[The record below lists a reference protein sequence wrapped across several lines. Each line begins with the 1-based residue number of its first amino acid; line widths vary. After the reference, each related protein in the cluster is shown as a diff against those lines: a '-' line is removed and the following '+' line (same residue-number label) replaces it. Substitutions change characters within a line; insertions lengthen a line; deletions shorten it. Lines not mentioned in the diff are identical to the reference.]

1 MGLIIREFE
10 DRDAGRV
17 AEIMYESF
25 RTIYED
31 PSAVSRR
38 TADYWIARSHAQDCD
53 KTVTSFVAELDGK
66 VVGYLNV
73 TALTSRGLGILEA
86 IGVDPKIFAKGI
98 GYALFAEAEK
108 FWKSL
113 KMRKVY
119 TCTSHTNLRAQ
130 AFYKKAGF
138 IEEGRLKSHFHRGI
152 DEIQLSKFYE

>member
-1 MGLIIREFE
+1 MGMVIREFE
-10 DRDAGRV
+10 DRDAERV

-25 RTIYED
+25 RTVYDD
-31 PSAVSRR
+31 PKKVTRR
-38 TADYWIARSHAQDCD
+38 PPAYWIARSHAEDSD
-53 KTVTSFVAELDGK
+53 RTVTSFVAEVDGT
-66 VVGYLNV
+66 VAGYLNV
-73 TALTSRGLGILEA
+73 TALKNFGLGILEV

-98 GYALFAEAEK
+98 GQALFAEAEK

-113 KMRKVY
+113 KMRKIY

-138 IEEGRLKSHFHRGI
+138 VEEGRLKSHFHSGI